1 MNFEY
6 PKHWTIADV
15 RRLASDLNFDRV
27 LIRCPV
33 SNEVLSAIEKE
44 ILRIKPDFTLC
55 LDWRA
60 ESIDLSCLRFVP
72 SVRRLVVQVG
82 LGVCDLTPLKEL
94 RQIVELHLHVADL
107 VSLDFLSGVN
117 PNLESLS
124 IGKTRSS
131 KLNLEAI
138 EHFPRLRMLK
148 IDSQSKGIQVIGT
161 LLNLVELSLSSVT
174 LKDLSCLRDHDKLQS
189 IAIKLGSL
197 SDIGEIT
204 CAPNLRYVEFWR
216 IRGLRDIL
224 ALGQCTNLQYIYLQ
238 ELQLVS
244 ELPSFRQLGKL
255 RRIYLESMLS
265 LATLFPI
272 TGAISLEDFGY
283 ANAKQFE
290 VSDFN
295 FLEKL
300 RSLRRAAIGFNNT
313 KRNEEME
320 ALLCKLGY
328 LSNGLGVFEF
338 IE

>member
-6 PKHWTIADV
+6 PQKWTIADV

-44 ILRIKPDFTLC
+44 ILRIRPDFTLC

-60 ESIDLSCLRFVP
+60 DSIDLSCLRFVP

-82 LGVCDLTPLKEL
+82 LGVCDLTPLQEL
-94 RQIVELHLHVADL
+94 RQIVELQIKVSDL

-138 EHFPRLRMLK
+138 AHFPRLRMLR
-148 IDSQSKGIQVIGT
+148 IDGQSKGIQVIGT

-174 LKDLSCLRDHDKLQS
+174 LKDLSCLRNHDKLES

-197 SDIGEIT
+197 GDIGEIT

-244 ELPSFRQLGKL
+244 ELPSIRQLSKL
-255 RRIYLESMLS
+255 RRIYLESMFGLTTLS
-265 LATLFPI
+265 PI
-272 TGAISLEDFGY
+272 TGAIALEDFGY

-290 VSDFN
+290 VSDFD
-295 FLEKL
+295 FLENL
-300 RSLRRAAIGFNNT
+300 RSLHRVAIGFNNT
-313 KRNEEME
+313 KRNKEME

-338 IE
+338 ME

>member
-6 PKHWTIADV
+6 PKKWTIADV
-15 RRLASDLNFDRV
+15 RKLASDLKFDRV

-44 ILRIKPDFTLC
+44 ILRNRPDFTLC

-60 ESIDLSCLRFVP
+60 DSIDLSCLEFVP

-82 LGVCDLTPLKEL
+82 LGMCDLTPLKEL
-94 RQIVELHLHVADL
+94 RQLVELQLQVADL

-138 EHFPRLRMLK
+138 AQFPRLRILK
-148 IDSQSKGIQVIGT
+148 IDGQSKGIQVIGT
-161 LLNLVELSLSSVT
+161 LFNLVELSLSSVT
-174 LKDLSCLRDHDKLQS
+174 LKDLSFFRDHDKLQS

-197 SDIGEIT
+197 GDIGEIN
-204 CAPNLRYVEFWR
+204 CAPNLRHVEFWR

-224 ALGQCTNLQYIYLQ
+224 ALGQCTNLQYLYLQ
-238 ELQLVS
+238 EMQLVS

-265 LATLFPI
+265 LTTLFPI
-272 TGAISLEDFGY
+272 TGAIALEDLGY

-290 VSDFN
+290 VSDFD
-295 FLEKL
+295 FLENL
-300 RSLRRAAIGFNNT
+300 RSLRRVAIGFNNT
-313 KRNEEME
+313 KRNEEMKVR
-320 ALLCKLGY
+320 LCKLGY

-338 IE
+338 TE